1 MAFDAADILLMTT
14 DTFEVSVHFSAPDL
28 YTAADDALEYLSPVL
43 DEHFP
48 HWSMIVLPVEED

>member
-1 MAFDAADILLMTT
+1 MVDTSLTT
-14 DTFEVSVHFSAPDL
+14 TSTFEVSIHFSATDL
-28 YTAADDALEYLSPVL
+28 NTAADDALEHLSPVL